1 MSRQLAED
9 RSILGLLKIG
19 DWCVIVT
26 VLLGTGA
33 LVAIPDGPVTSPV
46 RVSVDCAAGS
56 SRAYSL
62 TARDTL
68 TCPGPLG
75 STTIEIAPGGARIT
89 ASPCRHQ
96 ICVRTAWIRRV
107 GELTAC
113 LPNRVVVRLVGGGAP
128 DGRLDAVS
136 R

>member
-1 MSRQLAED
+1 MSRQLAGG
-9 RSILGLLKIG
+9 RNILHILKTG

-26 VLLGTGA
+26 VLLGTGV
-33 LVAIPDGPVTSPV
+33 LVAIPDGSATSPA
-46 RVSVDCAAGS
+46 RVSVECAAGTP
-56 SRAYSL
+56 RAYAL
-62 TARDTL
+62 TVRDTL

-75 STTIEIAPGGARIT
+75 QTTIEIAPGGARIT